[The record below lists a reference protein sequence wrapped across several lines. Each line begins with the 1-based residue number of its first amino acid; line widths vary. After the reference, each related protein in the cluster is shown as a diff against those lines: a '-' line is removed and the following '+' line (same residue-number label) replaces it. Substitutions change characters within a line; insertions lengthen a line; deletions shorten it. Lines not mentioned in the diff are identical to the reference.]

1 MNDIEKD
8 TVKYLATKRIVLHNS
23 LDKTAREKLIYGF
36 ILYFL
41 IFIILIPIILV
52 KYKYFEIL
60 AVYFP
65 NLDLIAT
72 VLGYHGGPYNTN
84 IWRHLYNPANVS
96 LEGYISSNT
105 INFFA
110 LLGVTYII
118 AYYTFIN
125 KNIYVGWSR
134 AFIMLPLTYFIP
146 SNFIILYMNKFGVY
160 LNKFFENKE
169 LLHYILNILFGFC
182 LIVLIIIF
190 EVMMIKKITPNII
203 KLLKL
208 LY

>member
-1 MNDIEKD
+1 MDNIKKN
-8 TVKYLATKRIVLHNS
+8 TVQYLASERIVLHNT
-23 LDKTAREKLIYGF
+23 LDKMEREQMLIGC
-36 ILYFL
+36 ILFFL
-41 IFIILIPIILV
+41 IFIIFIPIILV

-84 IWRHLYNPANVS
+84 IWRHLYNPANIS

-105 INFFA
+105 INYFA

-134 AFIMLPLTYFIP
+134 AFIMLPITYFIP
-146 SNFIILYMNKFGVY
+146 SNFIILYIRV
-160 LNKFFENKE
+160 FFHETR
-169 LLHYILNILFGFC
+169 LHQTSQLALYIL
-182 LIVLIIIF
+182 
-190 EVMMIKKITPNII
+190 VMYMHF
-203 KLLKL
+203 
-208 LY
+208 